1 MNKEVFAG
9 IEAKARELEAT
20 LFRLNGKEKID
31 EMIQKM
37 KSGYQLAS
45 LSSLYSQGSVFDPI
59 LPRTLDPATS
69 GFSSDCY
76 EVIFINSRMTIP
88 WKEPIPY
95 PSPKLRTY

>member
-9 IEAKARELEAT
+9 IEAKAKELEAA
-20 LFRLNGKEKID
+20 LFRLNGREKID

-37 KSGYQLAS
+37 KTGYQLTS
-45 LSSLYSQGSVFDPI
+45 LSSLFSQGSVFDPI

-76 EVIFINSRMTIP
+76 EVKYVNSRMTIP
-88 WKEPIPY
+88 
-95 PSPKLRTY
+95 